1 MKTDIILAGV
11 GGQGILSIA
20 SCIGVAAMNENL
32 YVKQSELHGMSQR
45 GGAVQSHFRLSDK
58 PIFSDQIP
66 LGQADI
72 ILAVEPME
80 ALRYL
85 PWLSE
90 NGMLVTDSAPFIN
103 IPNYPDTETILSEIK
118 KLKKHVLVDANGL
131 ATSIK
136 SPKSANIVMLGAASK
151 YLQVSFNSLENAVCE
166 IFKNKG
172 TVIVETNI
180 EALKLGRDFAEK
192 YLCN

>member
-11 GGQGILSIA
+11 GGQGILAIA
-20 SCIGVAAMNENL
+20 SCIGVAAMYENL

-58 PIFSDQIP
+58 PVYSDQIP

-72 ILAVEPME
+72 ILSVEPME

-85 PWLSE
+85 PWLSPE
-90 NGMLVTDSAPFIN
+90 GMVVTDSTPFIN
-103 IPNYPDTETILSEIK
+103 IPNYPEPEKITAEIK
-118 KLKKHVLVDANGL
+118 KLKKHVLVDANSL
-131 ATSIK
+131 AAQIK

-151 YLQVSFNSLENAVCE
+151 YLQVSFKSLENALEE
-166 IFKNKG
+166 IFKTKGAAVIDVNKQ
-172 TVIVETNI
+172 
-180 EALKLGRDFAEK
+180 ALNLGKEYAEK
-192 YLCN
+192 YINE

>member
-32 YVKQSELHGMSQR
+32 FVKQSELHGMSQR

-58 PIFSDQIP
+58 PIYSAQIP

-72 ILAVEPME
+72 ILSVEPME

-85 PWLSE
+85 PWISPD
-90 NGMLVTDSAPFIN
+90 GMLVTDSTPYIN
-103 IPNYPDTETILSEIK
+103 IPNYPEPETVISEIK
-118 KLKKHVLVDANGL
+118 KLKKHVLIDANSL
-131 ATSIK
+131 AASIK

-151 YLQVSFNSLENAVCE
+151 YLQVSYNSLENALEE
-166 IFKNKG
+166 IFKTKGAAVIDVNKQ
-172 TVIVETNI
+172 
-180 EALKLGRDFAEK
+180 ALKLGRDYAEK
-192 YLCN
+192 YICG

>member
-20 SCIGVAAMNENL
+20 SCIGVAAMYENL

-58 PIFSDQIP
+58 PVYSDQIP

-72 ILAVEPME
+72 ILSVEPME

-85 PWLSE
+85 PWLSPE
-90 NGMLVTDSAPFIN
+90 GMVVTDSTPFIN
-103 IPNYPDTETILSEIK
+103 IPNYPEPEKVTAEIK
-118 KLKKHVLVDANGL
+118 KLKKHVLVDANSL
-131 ATSIK
+131 AAQIK

-151 YLQVSFNSLENAVCE
+151 YLQVSFKSLENALEE
-166 IFKNKG
+166 IFKTKGAAVIDVNKQ
-172 TVIVETNI
+172 
-180 EALKLGRDFAEK
+180 ALNLGKEYAEK
-192 YLCN
+192 YIHE

>member
-20 SCIGVAAMNENL
+20 SCIGVAAMHENL

-58 PIFSDQIP
+58 PIYSDQIP

-72 ILAVEPME
+72 ILSVEPME

-85 PWLSE
+85 PWLSKD
-90 NGMLVTDSAPFIN
+90 GMVVTDSTPFIN
-103 IPNYPDTETILSEIK
+103 IPSRRRSRNIRCSALRILTRLLVNSSNPVRTSVLSTSLMLRR
-118 KLKKHVLVDANGL
+118 KL
-131 ATSIK
+131 
-136 SPKSANIVMLGAASK
+136 
-151 YLQVSFNSLENAVCE
+151 
-166 IFKNKG
+166 
-172 TVIVETNI
+172 
-180 EALKLGRDFAEK
+180 
-192 YLCN
+192 

>member
-32 YVKQSELHGMSQR
+32 FVKQSELHGMSQR

-58 PIFSDQIP
+58 PIYSDQIP

-72 ILAVEPME
+72 ILSVEPME

-85 PWLSE
+85 PWISPD
-90 NGMLVTDSAPFIN
+90 GMLVTDSTPYIN
-103 IPNYPDTETILSEIK
+103 IPNYPEPETVISEIK
-118 KLKKHVLVDANGL
+118 KLKKHVLIDANSL
-131 ATSIK
+131 AASIK

-151 YLQVSFNSLENAVCE
+151 YLQVSYNSLENALEE
-166 IFKNKG
+166 IFKTKGAAVIDVNKQ
-172 TVIVETNI
+172 
-180 EALKLGRDFAEK
+180 ALKLGRDYAEK
-192 YLCN
+192 YICG

>member
-20 SCIGVAAMNENL
+20 SCIGVAAMYENL

-58 PIFSDQIP
+58 PVYSDQIP

-72 ILAVEPME
+72 ILSVEPME

-85 PWLSE
+85 PWLSPE
-90 NGMLVTDSAPFIN
+90 GMVVTDSTPFIN
-103 IPNYPDTETILSEIK
+103 IPNYPEPEKVTAEIK
-118 KLKKHVLVDANGL
+118 KLKKHVLVDANSL
-131 ATSIK
+131 AAQIK

-151 YLQVSFNSLENAVCE
+151 YLQVSFKSLENALEE
-166 IFKNKG
+166 IFKTKGAAVIDVNKQ
-172 TVIVETNI
+172 
-180 EALKLGRDFAEK
+180 ALNLGKEYAEK
-192 YLCN
+192 YINE

>member
-20 SCIGVAAMNENL
+20 SCIGVAAMYENL

-58 PIFSDQIP
+58 PVYSDQIP

-72 ILAVEPME
+72 ILSVEPME

-85 PWLSE
+85 PWL
-90 NGMLVTDSAPFIN
+90 NKDGMVVTDSTPFIN
-103 IPNYPDTETILSEIK
+103 IPNYPEPENVTAEIK
-118 KLKKHVLVDANGL
+118 KLKKHVLVDANSL
-131 ATSIK
+131 AAQIK

-151 YLQVSFNSLENAVCE
+151 YLQVSFKSLENALEE
-166 IFKNKG
+166 IFKTKGAAVIDVNKQ
-172 TVIVETNI
+172 
-180 EALKLGRDFAEK
+180 ALNLGKEYAEK
-192 YLCN
+192 YINE

>member
-20 SCIGVAAMNENL
+20 SCIGVAAMYENL

-58 PIFSDQIP
+58 PVYSDQIP

-72 ILAVEPME
+72 ILSVEPME

-85 PWLSE
+85 PWLSPE
-90 NGMLVTDSAPFIN
+90 GMVVTDSTPFIN
-103 IPNYPDTETILSEIK
+103 IPNYPEPEKITAEIK
-118 KLKKHVLVDANGL
+118 KLKKHVLVDANSL
-131 ATSIK
+131 AAQIK

-151 YLQVSFNSLENAVCE
+151 YLQVSFKSLENALEE
-166 IFKNKG
+166 IFKTKG
-172 TVIVETNI
+172 TAVIDVNKQ
-180 EALKLGRDFAEK
+180 ALNLGKEYAEK
-192 YLCN
+192 YINE

>member
-20 SCIGVAAMNENL
+20 SCIGVAAMYENL

-58 PIFSDQIP
+58 PVYSDQIP

-72 ILAVEPME
+72 ILSVEPME

-85 PWLSE
+85 PWLSPE
-90 NGMLVTDSAPFIN
+90 GMVVTDSTPFIN
-103 IPNYPDTETILSEIK
+103 IPNYPEPEKITAEIK
-118 KLKKHVLVDANGL
+118 KLKKHVLVDANSL
-131 ATSIK
+131 AAQIK

-151 YLQVSFNSLENAVCE
+151 YLQVSFKSLENALEE
-166 IFKNKG
+166 IFKTKGAAVIDVNKQ
-172 TVIVETNI
+172 
-180 EALKLGRDFAEK
+180 ALNLGKEYAEK
-192 YLCN
+192 YINE

>member
-58 PIFSDQIP
+58 PVYSDQIP
-66 LGQADI
+66 LGEADI
-72 ILAVEPME
+72 ILSVEPME

-85 PWLSE
+85 PWLSAE
-90 NGMLVTDSAPFIN
+90 GMVVTDSTPFIN
-103 IPNYPDTETILSEIK
+103 IPNYPEPETITAEIK
-118 KLKKHVLVDANGL
+118 KLKKHVLIDANSL
-131 ATSIK
+131 ATEIK

-151 YLQVSFNSLENAVCE
+151 YLQVSFKSLENALEE
-166 IFKNKG
+166 IFKSKGAAVVDVNKQ
-172 TVIVETNI
+172 
-180 EALKLGRDFAEK
+180 ALNLGREYAEK
-192 YLCN
+192 YIRG